1 MPAPSLC
8 GDMSTAWIR
17 ASRLTPCAAA
27 AVVVAA
33 VSLLGHGVLV
43 AIPYLTEMV
52 PLELLVAMPAAV
64 IAFVPTLEQFE
75 SWHVSASRSALVR
88 CAQAAASLLLFVI
101 AQSPTLVL
109 AGPDSVEFRFGLL
122 LYVIGLGSVLLVGE
136 LAWLAVL
143 AVGFTVLLVDPQLW
157 RLFPSTTSVP
167 SVVLWP
173 SLLALAAMLAALGPR
188 VLARLVR
195 RVPLV

>member
-1 MPAPSLC
+1 M
-8 GDMSTAWIR
+8 
-17 ASRLTPCAAA
+17 
-27 AVVVAA
+27 
-33 VSLLGHGVLV
+33 
-43 AIPYLTEMV
+43 
-52 PLELLVAMPAAV
+52 
-64 IAFVPTLEQFE
+64 
-75 SWHVSASRSALVR
+75 
-88 CAQAAASLLLFVI
+88 
-101 AQSPTLVL
+101 
-109 AGPDSVEFRFGLL
+109 
-122 LYVIGLGSVLLVGE
+122 LLVGE